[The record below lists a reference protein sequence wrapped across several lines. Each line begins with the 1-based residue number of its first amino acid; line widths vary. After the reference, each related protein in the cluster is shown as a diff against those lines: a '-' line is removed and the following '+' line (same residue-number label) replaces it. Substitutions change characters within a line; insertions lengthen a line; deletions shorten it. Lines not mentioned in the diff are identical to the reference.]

1 LFDEAGNDFY
11 NGSVFSQ
18 GVAYWYALGIL
29 IDLQGNDFYN
39 ASWYPQGSG
48 IHLAAGFLY
57 DESGDDVYFSK
68 RGPGQGGA
76 HDWAVGF
83 LVDRAGNDFYSA
95 DGNCGFAITNSVAV
109 FVDAGGNDRYERK
122 RSDSYGHGGIARE
135 MGSIGIFLDT
145 GGNDVYANEHQ
156 GNDMSWVSGIYGIGR
171 DMNIVRE
178 PVEEPVVVGDEPA
191 IDEFILD
198 ENMPIN
204 ELFALAAQ
212 WDIVTVP
219 RERVSEARRVL
230 LEREAEA
237 VPYIFENMMHTGS
250 ISIQRTILD
259 FARNSDL
266 FKESLPDGLKSSRA
280 RTVSNTI
287 MFIGI
292 LGLIEYVD
300 TFEEMISEGKNIDNI
315 LSALGRLRTEKSIDI
330 LAEYIH
336 SADRYRRVTAVRA
349 LKEMNMPRSLEIVLS
364 LDGHECFLIKSMVDI
379 VKGSR

>member
-1 LFDEAGNDFY
+1 
-11 NGSVFSQ
+11 
-18 GVAYWYALGIL
+18 
-29 IDLQGNDFYN
+29 
-39 ASWYPQGSG
+39 
-48 IHLAAGFLY
+48 
-57 DESGDDVYFSK
+57 
-68 RGPGQGGA
+68 
-76 HDWAVGF
+76 
-83 LVDRAGNDFYSA
+83 
-95 DGNCGFAITNSVAV
+95 
-109 FVDAGGNDRYERK
+109 
-122 RSDSYGHGGIARE
+122 

-156 GNDMSWVSGIYGIGR
+156 GNDMSWVSGIYGVGR
-171 DMNIVRE
+171 DMNIVRT
-178 PVEEPVVVGDEPA
+178 PVEEPAVESLSSA
-191 IDEFILD
+191 TKEEKIDEFVLD

-230 LEREAEA
+230 LERETEA
-237 VPYIFENMMHTGS
+237 VPYIFESMMHTGS

-259 FARNSDL
+259 FARNSDF
-266 FKESLPDGLKSSRA
+266 FKESLPEGLKSSRA

-292 LGLIEYVD
+292 LGLTEYVD
-300 TFEEMISEGKNIDNI
+300 TFEEMISDGKNTDNI

-336 SADRYRRVTAVRA
+336 SEDRYRRVTAVRA
-349 LKEMNMPRSLEIVLS
+349 LKEMNVPRSLEIVLS

-379 VKGSR
+379 VKGGQ